1 MDYKKLIIELINNSD
16 DEEILELIYRFIKKL
31 MGLSVN
37 TDF

>member
-31 MGLSVN
+31 MG
-37 TDF
+37 

>member
-31 MGLSVN
+31 L
-37 TDF
+37 D